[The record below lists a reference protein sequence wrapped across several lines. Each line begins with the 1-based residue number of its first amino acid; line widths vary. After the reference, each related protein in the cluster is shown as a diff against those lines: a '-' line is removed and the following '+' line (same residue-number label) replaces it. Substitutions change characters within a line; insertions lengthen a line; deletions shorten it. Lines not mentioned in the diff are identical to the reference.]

1 MKKIIHLLIFTFSFS
16 VSFSQTQWSLTNG
29 PEAGRISSVKA
40 DSNILYS
47 AAWGAGV
54 FRSIDNGNSWTNQ
67 SNGLPNLFTTGF
79 CIDKGRIYVGLQYR
93 PLSLSIDSGNTWTPL
108 GIGSSYSNLSSISAN
123 DSLIVLITDND
134 SVRLSKDY
142 GVTWKKINYQFTSN
156 NLFYPAVKDTFIF
169 ASVTGMGVYRLGLN
183 DTAWAAVNNGLSNLN
198 TNYIRVCGNRIYVST
213 GAGLFYSTNN
223 GNSWAAVSNGISSNV
238 VRSIDVNGSYLV
250 SVDSTKEVFLSL
262 DSGITWST
270 LGIYPPDL
278 TTLFTT
284 NGSSVLSGTYRNGV
298 IRTINNGAT
307 WAEANNGLTASE
319 VWDMTTSGT
328 NLYALVSNQRI
339 FKSPDNGNTWT
350 EINPGWPYNSF
361 IYGFAVDGNKIYV
374 AASGGSGIYISLNG
388 GANWSLTTNGLTTV
402 SLTKIAIN
410 GSTIYAGTYNKG
422 IYKSVNGGVS
432 WSASNT
438 GISTKNVTA
447 ICVNGNDVYAG
458 TSSGLFKSTNGGST
472 WANLD
477 SGISATADIDQI
489 VSSGNYIYIHAGGVD
504 FSSDNGISWN
514 GASTASNVY
523 CIGISGNDAYHGTF
537 YNGVSTAPLGQQFP
551 YAVINNGLTNP
562 DVFCLASIGNLI
574 FAGTYGGAVYV
585 AQAIST
591 SLEEEGNISSEL
603 KLYPNPATEEI
614 SLEWLNHDIS
624 ISEIQIINL
633 MGQRVSTAQLNKNLN
648 QKLYVGNLPSGIYL
662 ISIRDKGE
670 VVTRK
675 FLKQ

>member
-1 MKKIIHLLIFTFSFS
+1 MKKIILLIIFTFSFS
-16 VSFSQTQWSLTNG
+16 TLFSQTQWSLTNG
-29 PEAGRISSVKA
+29 PQAGRISSVKA

-54 FRSIDNGNSWTNQ
+54 FRSIDNGTSWTNQ
-67 SNGLPNLFTTGF
+67 SSGLPNLFTTSF

-156 NLFYPAVKDTFIF
+156 NLLYPVVKDSFVF
-169 ASVTGMGVYRLGLN
+169 ASVSGAGVYRLGLN
-183 DTAWAAVNNGLSNLN
+183 DTAWVAFNNGLSNLN
-198 TNYIRVCGNRIYVST
+198 TKDIRVCGNRLYVST

-223 GNSWAAVSNGISSNV
+223 GNSWAAVSNGISSNA
-238 VRSIDVNGSYLV
+238 IKAMDINGSYLV
-250 SVDSTKEVFLSL
+250 AEDSTKEVFLSV

-270 LGIYPPDL
+270 LGIYPLDL
-278 TTLFTT
+278 TYDITT

-298 IRTINNGAT
+298 MRTINNGLT
-307 WAEANNGLTASE
+307 WTEANNGLTASE

-328 NLYALVSNQRI
+328 NLYAQVSNRRI
-339 FKSPDNGNTWT
+339 FKSPDNGNSWT
-350 EINPGWPYNSF
+350 EINPGWPYNSY
-361 IYGFAVDGNKIYV
+361 IDGFAVDGNKIYV
-374 AASGGSGIYISLNG
+374 AAGGAGIYISLNG
-388 GANWSLTTNGLTTV
+388 GTTWSFATSGLSTVSVRKIALNGL
-402 SLTKIAIN
+402 
-410 GSTIYAGTYNKG
+410 TIYAGTSSKG

-432 WSASNT
+432 WSAANT

-447 ICVNGNDVYAG
+447 ICVHGNDVYAG
-458 TSSGLFKSTNGGST
+458 TSSGLFKSSNGGST

-489 VSSGNYIYIHAGGVD
+489 LSSGNYVYVLDGGVN

-514 GASTASNVY
+514 GVSTLPNVY
-523 CIGISGNDAYHGTF
+523 CIGISGNYVYHGTF
-537 YNGVSTAPLGQQFP
+537 YHGISATPLGQQFN
-551 YAVINNGLTNP
+551 YTVVNSGLTNP
-562 DVFCLASIGNLI
+562 DVFCISSIGNLI

-585 AQAIST
+585 AQALST
-591 SLEEEGNISSEL
+591 SLEEEGNLSSEL

-614 SLEWLNHDIS
+614 SIEWLNHDIS
-624 ISEIQIINL
+624 NVEIQITNS
-633 MGQRVSTAQLNKNLN
+633 MGQKVNTSQLNKDMN
-648 QKLYVGNLPSGIYL
+648 QKLFVGNLPSGIYL
-662 ISIRDKGE
+662 ISIRDKDE